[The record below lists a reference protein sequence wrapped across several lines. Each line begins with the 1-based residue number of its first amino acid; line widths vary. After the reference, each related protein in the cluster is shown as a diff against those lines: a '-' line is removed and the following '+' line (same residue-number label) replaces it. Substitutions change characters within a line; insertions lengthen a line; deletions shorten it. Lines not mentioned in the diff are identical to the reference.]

1 LSLGLISILLHTLI
15 AGCCD
20 QCDNLLEKETDEMSD
35 KKTIEYDYQSS
46 ISYLGI
52 IMTVCCLMGGFAFT
66 GIIAFLT
73 AGDPSTLLSQIILF
87 SLFMGM
93 NLLVGAVFNLMNIG
107 ILVSMQSKKPII
119 PIGYPT
125 ELSRITAF
133 MTVGNWAITFSV
145 PLMFLSKNLVMLF
158 VLSTMIAVSFFIWG
172 YLRNFKPILEE
183 ARRKRNLQSAS
194 QHN

>member
-1 LSLGLISILLHTLI
+1 
-15 AGCCD
+15 
-20 QCDNLLEKETDEMSD
+20 
-35 KKTIEYDYQSS
+35 
-46 ISYLGI
+46 
-52 IMTVCCLMGGFAFT
+52 MGGFAFT

-158 VLSTMIAVSFFIWG
+158 VLSIIITVFFFVWG
-172 YLRNFKPILEE
+172 YLGS
-183 ARRKRNLQSAS
+183 RKKVYQPAHSFVEKEFYTRQEGATEV
-194 QHN
+194 